1 MKIKDSNQLAIIMH
15 KKLNIHEEAY
25 GLDIVP
31 NSEKIDGDS
40 SIESVSAHMGR
51 HMIKCFR
58 LYIKQAFEEMDDQ

>member
-1 MKIKDSNQLAIIMH
+1 MKTKDANVLAMILH

-25 GLDIVP
+25 GLDIFP

-58 LYIKQAFEEMDDQ
+58 QYIREAFEEMDDK